1 MPKPDPKRIAEFI
14 EPLRVEPGRKVR
26 LPDDFDPAFSHHLQ
40 KDDADDVLERG
51 IELLAEYQERLYAA
65 NTAGLLV
72 IIQAMDAAGKD
83 GTIGHVMS
91 GVNPQ
96 GVQVSSFKVPS
107 TEEMDHDFLW
117 RYAKRLPE
125 RGNIGIFNRSYYEE
139 TLVVRVHPAILDG
152 QKIPDRLKGKTIWDR
167 RFKHI
172 NNWEAY
178 LVDQGFSIVKL
189 FLNVSKEE
197 QRLRFLARIDEPE
210 KNWKFAARRQGAWL
224 LGRLPGGVQ
233 RGAHQDEHQGRP
245 VVRDPGRQEVVRAGG
260 SRRHRGC
267 PDPAR
272 PAVSRRRRGGEG
284 SAPGSPGRAR
294 RRTDPPRRCPRT
306 GAGKAGKGAKRN
318 GRKGRAQRRK
328 GAPSGTPR
336 LHPGEDLRL
345 LRLELLGRDH
355 ALVSNSASLIEPLGL
370 VLCVGGRR
378 DRSDGCAGARAGATG
393 AGAGRGAGRAAAS
406 CRA

>member
-26 LPDDFDPAFSHHLQ
+26 LPGDFDPAFSHHLQ

-51 IELLAEYQERLYAA
+51 IELLAEYQERLYAQ

-197 QRLRFLARIDEPE
+197 QRQRFLARIDEPE
-210 KNWKFAARRQGAWL
+210 KNWKFAAGDVKERGYWDDYQAAFSEVLSKTSTKAAPWYVIPADKKWFARVAASAVIADAL
-224 LGRLPGGVQ
+224 IRLDPQYPDVGEEATAALKEARVALVAEGGEPEAADAAS
-233 RGAHQDEHQGRP
+233 G
-245 VVRDPGRQEVVRAGG
+245 VRDATPK
-260 SRRHRGC
+260 
-267 PDPAR
+267 
-272 PAVSRRRRGGEG
+272 
-284 SAPGSPGRAR
+284 
-294 RRTDPPRRCPRT
+294 
-306 GAGKAGKGAKRN
+306 GK
-318 GRKGRAQRRK
+318 GRKGQ
-328 GAPSGTPR
+328 
-336 LHPGEDLRL
+336 
-345 LRLELLGRDH
+345 
-355 ALVSNSASLIEPLGL
+355 
-370 VLCVGGRR
+370 
-378 DRSDGCAGARAGATG
+378 
-393 AGAGRGAGRAAAS
+393 GRGKKG
-406 CRA
+406 